1 MISMASAPALAA
13 HVADAAHA
21 AALGTAG
28 APAALAAAPQPASD
42 TTTLASFFGQPWW
55 MILLKVVVIFLF
67 LVVMTLF
74 AIWAERRVIG
84 RMQQRLGP
92 NRAGPFGLLQSL
104 MDGIKLPLKEDIVP
118 RHVDKLLFWLA
129 PAIAVT
135 PAFISFAI
143 IPFGPVVSIFGVRT
157 PLQLTDLSVAVLLVL
172 SMSSLGVYGIVLAGW
187 ASASPYSLLG
197 GLRSSAQVV
206 SYEIAMSL
214 SFVAVFLYS
223 GSLSTSA
230 IVNAQAHGNEFHVA
244 GITLHYPSW
253 FAVLLFPSFI
263 IYLITMVGETNRLP
277 FDLPE
282 GEGELVGG
290 FHTEYSSLKFGL
302 FYLAEY
308 INMTTVS
315 ALAATLFL
323 GGWRAPWPISVWP
336 GANSG
341 WWPLL
346 WFLAK
351 ILILLFGFVWLRG
364 TLPRIRYDQ
373 LMAFGWKVLIPASLA
388 WILMIATIRV
398 WRQHGGSTPVYIV
411 GGAILGALLLLA
423 WAGDAAAEKRRAAA
437 RPAAESAAADSG
449 AAAATPGTVVA
460 EAGAG
465 TGGSGG
471 FPVPP
476 MDLPHYHGIGVT
488 ASAGGTPAE
497 PDAVPRGTVK
507 EVTGA

>member
-1 MISMASAPALAA
+1 MISMAGAAGLAA
-13 HVADAAHA
+13 RAA
-21 AALGTAG
+21 AALG
-28 APAALAAAPQPASD
+28 AAHGAAAPGAAHGAAKLSTGTPPV
-42 TTTLASFFGQPWW
+42 TVLSFYGQPWW
-55 MILLKVVVIFLF
+55 MILLKVVVIFAF
-67 LVVMTLF
+67 LMVTTLF
-74 AIWAERRVIG
+74 AIWAERRIIG
-84 RMQQRLGP
+84 RMQQRPGP

-129 PAIAVT
+129 PAIALV
-135 PAFISFAI
+135 PAFVSFAI
-143 IPFGPVVSIFGVRT
+143 IPFGPEVSIFGVRT
-157 PLQLTDLSVAVLLVL
+157 PLQLTDLPVAVLLVL
-172 SMSSLGVYGIVLAGW
+172 AMSSIGVYGIVLAGW

-206 SYEIAMSL
+206 SYEIAMGL

-230 IVNAQAHGNEFHVA
+230 IVEAQAHGNAFRIGGV
-244 GITLHYPSW
+244 TLHYPSW
-253 FAVLLFPSFI
+253 YAVLLFPSFF

-290 FHTEYSSLKFGL
+290 FHTEYSSLKFAL

-308 INMTTVS
+308 INMTTVA
-315 ALAATLFL
+315 ALATTLFL
-323 GGWRAPWPISVWP
+323 GGWRAPWPISVWA
-336 GANSG
+336 GANTG

-346 WFLAK
+346 WFVAK
-351 ILILLFGFVWLRG
+351 VLILLFCFVWLRG

-373 LMAFGWKVLIPASLA
+373 LMRFGWKILIPASLA

-411 GGAILGALLLLA
+411 GGAILGGLLVLA
-423 WAGDAAAEKRRAAA
+423 WAGDVAAERRRTAAAEAAGPAAA
-437 RPAAESAAADSG
+437 EPEAG
-449 AAAATPGTVVA
+449 AAAT
-460 EAGAG
+460 
-465 TGGSGG
+465 G

-476 MDLPHYHGIGVT
+476 MDLPHYHGVGVT
-488 ASAGGTPAE
+488 ASPGGELAD
-497 PDAVPRGTVK
+497 PDAIPRAGVK